1 MKYALIKTNETYETG
16 GYYDDDLWIEEET
29 HELFRI
35 KALKDFRG
43 IKTGELGGL
52 VSSEDVLS
60 QEGTS
65 WIDYDSKV
73 INSKIQDDTRIKGS
87 TIYSSKIYGN
97 STIINSKIQYSTLIK
112 TRIENSYV
120 VYMNITT
127 SGIKDS
133 DVRYSKFE
141 NIECKN
147 SIISNHNCNLGN
159 IADVK
164 VSYDSIEPR
173 K

>member
-1 MKYALIKTNETYETG
+1 MKLMG
-16 GYYDDDLWIEEET
+16 
-29 HELFRI
+29 
-35 KALKDFRG
+35 
-43 IKTGELGGL
+43 
-52 VSSEDVLS
+52 
-60 QEGTS
+60 
-65 WIDYDSKV
+65 
-73 INSKIQDDTRIKGS
+73 KGS

-97 STIINSKIQYSTLIK
+97 STIINSKIQYSILTK
-112 TRIENSYV
+112 SRIENSYA

-147 SIISNHNCNLGN
+147 SIITNHNCNSGK